1 MRNIQT
7 ARVAVLLHSLDA
19 QNLYGIRN
27 TNNVN
32 NPACILMRNRFG
44 GIAQLEERAL
54 CKREAPGSKP
64 GISKFYRSISLEVR
78 TPRCGRGN
86 PGSNPGS
93 SINFFDCCVK
103 IYSRKNYVCRIK
115 IYAYILRTKLCTFKK
130 FLSYR
135 MNSAV

>member
-1 MRNIQT
+1 MSASTLKIYAWNIC
-7 ARVAVLLHSLDA
+7 ADMF
-19 QNLYGIRN
+19 NK
-27 TNNVN
+27 
-32 NPACILMRNRFG
+32 FG

-93 SINFFDCCVK
+93 SINFFFF
-103 IYSRKNYVCRIK
+103 IS
-115 IYAYILRTKLCTFKK
+115 LRHQHT
-130 FLSYR
+130 
-135 MNSAV
+135 V